1 MEELGLEDEDLMN
14 VEQKYNIGLK
24 KSGWMKLYQY
34 IKGQIQLNDQQ
45 D

>member
-24 KSGWMKLYQY
+24 NQVG
-34 IKGQIQLNDQQ
+34 
-45 D
+45 

>member
-24 KSGWMKLYQY
+24 NQVGWNSTNTSKAKS
-34 IKGQIQLNDQQ
+34 N
-45 D
+45 